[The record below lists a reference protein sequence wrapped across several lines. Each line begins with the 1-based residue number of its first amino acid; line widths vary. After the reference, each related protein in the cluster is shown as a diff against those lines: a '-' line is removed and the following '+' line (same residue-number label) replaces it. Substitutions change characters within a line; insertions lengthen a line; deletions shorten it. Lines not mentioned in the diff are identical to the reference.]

1 MEIWDAKVTEYEEE
15 IQKILNYFLFERSHA
30 VILTI
35 PSDEELDLN
44 RFQFFIDRIESCRN
58 GKPVFLVA
66 LKCDLKW
73 KLDDKKINEI
83 VSKYNYNFV
92 FEQITEDV
100 IKKFLEGLYDDEV
113 LNPYMY
119 RTLIVDNDKNA

>member
-1 MEIWDAKVTEYEEE
+1 M
-15 IQKILNYFLFERSHA
+15 FERSHA

-66 LKCDLKW
+66 LKCDIKW

-83 VSKYNYNFV
+83 VTKYNYKFFKTSAKKRENINFV
-92 FEQITEDV
+92 FEQIT
-100 IKKFLEGLYDDEV
+100 K
-113 LNPYMY
+113 M
-119 RTLIVDNDKNA
+119 

>member
-1 MEIWDAKVTEYEEE
+1 M
-15 IQKILNYFLFERSHA
+15 FERSHA

-35 PSDEELDLN
+35 PSDEEQDLN
-44 RFQFFIDRIESCRN
+44 RFQFFIDQIESCRN

-66 LKCDLKW
+66 LKCDIKW

-83 VSKYNYNFV
+83 VTKYNYKFFETSAKKRENVNFV

-100 IKKFLEGLYDDEV
+100 IKKFLEGLYDNEV
-113 LNPYMY
+113 FNPYKY
-119 RTLIVDNDKNA
+119 RKPIVELKKSFHILFI